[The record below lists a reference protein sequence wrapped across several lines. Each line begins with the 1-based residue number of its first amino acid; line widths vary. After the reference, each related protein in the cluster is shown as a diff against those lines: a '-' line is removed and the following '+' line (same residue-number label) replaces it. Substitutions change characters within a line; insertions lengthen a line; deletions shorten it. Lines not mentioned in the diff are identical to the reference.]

1 MPAISKVDPK
11 TVELLPEKREL
22 LREPYVDALREL
34 AETKESVLFRPTD
47 GETLRKVRV
56 NLTRAANDLDM
67 KIVSRETRDGA
78 LVVYLK
84 PETGR
89 GKGKNKAEVT
99 PQDNDEANPD

>member
-11 TVELLPEKREL
+11 SIELLPEKREL
-22 LREPYVDALREL
+22 LREPYLDALKEL
-34 AETKESVLFRPTD
+34 AQTKEPVLFRPAE
-47 GETLRKVRV
+47 GETLRKLRV

-67 KIVSRETRDGA
+67 KVVSRETRDGA

-89 GKGKNKAEVT
+89 GRVKGKAEVT